1 MLNYISYFHD
11 IPPQLATVII
21 AALPVAENRVSVPLA
36 LGAYHL
42 PVWQALFFSIL
53 GSVLAAAFVVYGLHL
68 FYRRLQG
75 HLGIIDKL
83 LQKIFDR
90 TERKFM
96 QKYQRWGEIA
106 LLIFVAV
113 PLPMTGAWTG
123 SVAAFLF
130 GIKPARALLFISA
143 GVILSASIVA
153 LLSLG
158 IIHFI

>member
-1 MLNYISYFHD
+1 MTYLAYFNSV
-11 IPPQLATVII
+11 PPQLATLII
-21 AALPVAENRVSVPLA
+21 AMLPVAENRVSVPLA

-42 PVWQALFFSIL
+42 PVWQALLFSVM

-130 GIKPARALLFISA
+130 GIKPARALLFISL
-143 GVILSASIVA
+143 GVILSAGLVA
-153 LLSLG
+153 LISLG

>member
-1 MLNYISYFHD
+1 MLNYINYFND

-36 LGAYHL
+36 LGVYYL

-53 GSVLAAAFVVYGLHL
+53 GSVLAAACVVYGLH
-68 FYRRLQG
+68 FIYRRLQG
-75 HLGIIDKL
+75 RLGIGDRI
-83 LQKIFDR
+83 LQKIFER
-90 TERKFM
+90 TERKFT
-96 QKYQRWGEIA
+96 QKYQRWGELA

-123 SVAAFLF
+123 SIAAFLF
-130 GIKPARALLFISA
+130 GIKPARALLFISI
-143 GVILSASIVA
+143 GVILSAGIMA

>member
-1 MLNYISYFHD
+1 MTYLAYFNSV
-11 IPPQLATVII
+11 PPQLATLII
-21 AALPVAENRVSVPLA
+21 AMLPVAENRVSVPLA

-42 PVWQALFFSIL
+42 PVWQALLFSVM

-106 LLIFVAV
+106 LLVFVAV

-123 SVAAFLF
+123 ALIAFLL
-130 GIKPARALLFISA
+130 GVPIRHSWPYLLGGVIISA
-143 GVILSASIVA
+143 LITLAVTMGAIRI
-153 LLSLG
+153 
-158 IIHFI
+158 F